1 MIGLFKL
8 FPHRVP
14 NKRCELAILM
24 EPLFGLDQQT
34 MFKVNA
40 LLLIVFAVAFA
51 FAGLGHKDRRYWGYL
66 VASNAIFAVA
76 FMIFSRQINGT
87 PEALLLPN
95 SLLVI
100 GLGLR
105 WRAVRIFF
113 GHPSSSAWFL
123 VLSLVMVL
131 GLMLSPV
138 LGKGLVFGLTNAIV
152 AAQIGAIMLS
162 LALERER
169 LPSRWGLVFAY
180 GTIAA
185 SSLLRVVQGLLLD
198 RGMDSLLPADIFLD
212 LNLIAA
218 AVHISASGAFS
229 LSLAY
234 ERSLA
239 GLRETALRDPLTG
252 LYNRLS
258 IQVLPEIVKHRG
270 TRDETALVL
279 LDIDHFKSVNDSYG
293 HAAGD
298 EAIKRCANLIRQTF
312 RDDDF
317 IARIGG
323 EEFIVLLPG
332 KNVNDAYRLA
342 ERLRCAMEAEP
353 LVFQGFSIR
362 LTASFGIGISYGVV
376 DAQTFP
382 HLLERA
388 DRCLYR
394 AKASGRNRIEVE
406 GRAGS
411 TNLVPAVI
419 RPATAHPSRA
429 SA

>member
-1 MIGLFKL
+1 MFKV
-8 FPHRVP
+8 FAHPAP
-14 NKRCELAILM
+14 NKRCELAIRM
-24 EPLFGLDQQT
+24 EPLFDLDQQT

-40 LLLIVFAVAFA
+40 LLLIVFATAFA

-66 VASNAIFAVA
+66 VASNMIFAVA
-76 FMIFSRQINGT
+76 FIIFSRQINGT

-105 WRAVRIFF
+105 WRAVRTFF
-113 GHPSSSAWFL
+113 GHASSSAWFL
-123 VLSLVMVL
+123 VLSLIVAL
-131 GLMLSPV
+131 GLLLSPL
-138 LGKGLVFGLTNAIV
+138 LGKGLIFGLTNAIV
-152 AAQIGAIMLS
+152 AAQIVAIMLS
-162 LALERER
+162 LTLERER

-180 GTIAA
+180 GTVAT
-185 SSLLRVVQGLLLD
+185 SSLLRVIQGLLMD

-234 ERSLA
+234 ERSVA

-258 IQVLPEIVKHRG
+258 IQGLPGIAKHRG
-270 TRDETALVL
+270 EREETALVL
-279 LDIDHFKSVNDSYG
+279 LDIDHFKNVNDCYG

-298 EAIKRCANLIRQTF
+298 AAIKRCADMIRQTF

-323 EEFIVLLPG
+323 EEFVVLLPG
-332 KNVNDAYRLA
+332 KDVNDAYQLA
-342 ERLRCAMEAEP
+342 ETLRRTMEDEP
-353 LVFQGFSIR
+353 LSFQGNSIK
-362 LTASFGIGISYGVV
+362 LTASFGISIGYGAV
-376 DAQTFP
+376 DSHTFP
-382 HLLERA
+382 RLLERA

-394 AKASGRNRIEVE
+394 AKASGRNRIETE
-406 GRAGS
+406 GRVRTATLIS
-411 TNLVPAVI
+411 SAP
-419 RPATAHPSRA
+419 RPTAAHHTRA